1 MAMREFS
8 KFRVALF
15 VLGLFI
21 LPMLLGTAFFFEDD
35 GNGCE
40 DQNDQSNIKEPL
52 QSNPEENSDLILLD
66 RDNTRYSR
74 SDAAAAVRSNNLD
87 NIIRAGG
94 GDDRVVAEGVDNWVL
109 DNCGSNQVMGDVG
122 NDTLVAVDGNNAVDQ
137 KRIRS

>member
-1 MAMREFS
+1 
-8 KFRVALF
+8 
-15 VLGLFI
+15 
-21 LPMLLGTAFFFEDD
+21 MLLSTAFYFEDD
-35 GNGCE
+35 GNECE

-66 RDNTRYSR
+66 RDNIRYSG
-74 SDAAAAVRSNNLD
+74 SDAVRSSNLH

-94 GDDRVVAEGVDNWVL
+94 GDDRFVAEGFDNWVL
-109 DNCGSNQVMGDVG
+109 DNFGSNQVMGDVG